1 MTSNPS
7 QYYGMTNG
15 YPPTANGPQQQQQQ
29 QLQHYPPS
37 SQLQQPQQYP
47 AKNAMMNGPSL
58 QSHPAVT
65 GQPHYGVPINSATS
79 PLHNGPQLVQKPPFN
94 TQLPQQNN
102 RMANLISNGNS
113 ANSSRTSS
121 PALGSRNIPTSQLPP
136 SVGNRPVGYPTVSS
150 QNQQLSTP
158 AGNYNNNNTLSGTQ
172 NWVSGINTT
181 LINTPPKTASGL
193 STPLNASTPN
203 LGQVPTNGPSS
214 NLTASMQNLNINRPP
229 SAQQVN
235 HVNGSGTPQPP
246 VSSNSYSNQQP
257 PIKQSNGQQVPGVL
271 HGQQP
276 PPVNQQGQQINGNY
290 VPTSTQP
297 LQQGGPPLAPVTGR
311 TYPGMPPIASAT
323 STTSVGTAINKRP
336 LYPSQTMPPSSQPS
350 NYYPNQQPNTH
361 PVQQYQQPHPQHPH
375 QYNHH
380 QQQHLQQQHQQQQ
393 QQFQQHQQQPQQF
406 QQQQQQYGANLQQ
419 PYQDSVLKS
428 GFNRLWGNN
437 TVDLLQNRHIL
448 PVGRVRPPPIHLNH
462 PFHEAENCNPDIFR
476 CTLTK
481 IPETNQLLQKSR
493 LPLGVLIHPFRDLS
507 NLPVISCNTIVRC
520 RSCRTYI
527 NPFVFF
533 VDSKKWKCNLC
544 YRVNELPEEFQY
556 DPVTKTYGDPTRRP
570 EIKSSTIE
578 FIAPS
583 EYMLRPPQPAIYL
596 FLLDVSS
603 LAQQTGY
610 LNTVCNT
617 LIEHLENLPGDA
629 RTQVGFV
636 AFNSAIHF
644 YNIAEGYNQPHEV
657 TVLDV
662 EDVFLP
668 YPDNLLVNL
677 KECKELIK
685 DLLTQLPKRFEHT
698 HDTHSALGAAL
709 QVALKLMSASG
720 GRVTVFQCCLPNYG
734 PGALQSREDP
744 NNRSSK
750 DVAHLGPATDF
761 YKRLA
766 LDCSAQQI
774 AVDLFLLNSQYC
786 DLATIS
792 GISKFSGGCMHHIPL
807 YSESKPQLVKSL
819 QKCFERYLTRKI
831 GFEAVMRVRC
841 TRGLAIHTFHGNF
854 FVRSTDLLS
863 LPNVNPDA
871 GFGMQITYDE
881 SLAECKTVCFQA
893 ALLYTSS
900 KAERRIRVHTLCL
913 PVTSSLSEIMYS
925 ADSQCIVGLLA
936 KMAVDRSLSS
946 SLSDA
951 RDAFINATV
960 DIFSAFKIAQNLP
973 QNSGAIVA
981 PENLSLL
988 PLYILALM
996 KHAAFRVGTST
1007 RLDDRVFAMSEMK
1020 TMPLDQLIRYIYPDF
1035 YILDSLFHNATREG
1049 SDGEALVVEPP
1060 RLQLSAEKF
1069 DSRSMFLLDCG
1080 PHMFVY
1086 VGSNVP
1092 ADILKDVLGI
1102 NTVPEIPDF
1111 CIELPS
1117 RDTPASET
1125 LFAFIDSI
1133 NEEKPYSTYTQV
1145 IRDTSQFRS
1154 LLVEKFVD
1162 DRNQSSVSYYE
1173 FLQHLRTQVK

>member
-1 MTSNPS
+1 MMPNPS
-7 QYYGMTNG
+7 QYYGMPNG
-15 YPPTANGPQQQQQQ
+15 HPSSANGLQQQIQQYQ
-29 QLQHYPPS
+29 SYPPS
-37 SQLQQPQQYP
+37 SQQQQVMLAQQQYP
-47 AKNAMMNGPSL
+47 VKNAINNGPPNAAAAAVATSVSQPHGVHTAPPLQNGPSMV
-58 QSHPAVT
+58 Q
-65 GQPHYGVPINSATS
+65 N
-79 PLHNGPQLVQKPPFN
+79 PQVN
-94 TQLPQQNN
+94 TNLPQQQPHN
-102 RMANLISNGNS
+102 RITNLIYNGNS
-113 ANSSRTSS
+113 AVSSRTSS
-121 PALGSRNIPTSQLPP
+121 PLPVNNSIPASQMPP
-136 SVGNRPVGYPTVSS
+136 SVSSRSNIYPAPSSQSQQLGMPVVSS
-150 QNQQLSTP
+150 NSLS
-158 AGNYNNNNTLSGTQ
+158 ANNNGTGGNNT
-172 NWVSGINTT
+172 NFV
-181 LINTPPKTASGL
+181 NTPPKTASGL
-193 STPLNASTPN
+193 STPLNSSTPN
-203 LGQVPTNGPSS
+203 LSQPSLNGPVS
-214 NLTASMQNLNINRPP
+214 NLTTSMQQLNVNRPP
-229 SAQQVN
+229 SAQQQI
-235 HVNGSGTPQPP
+235 NGAGIPQNPVPYGGYRSQTTQLPP
-246 VSSNSYSNQQP
+246 T
-257 PIKQSNGQQVPGVL
+257 KQSNVQQTFSMPPTSAYG
-271 HGQQP
+271 QP
-276 PPVNQQGQQINGNY
+276 PLHSNQYGQPLNGNHLPNNS
-290 VPTSTQP
+290 VPSQSQQQSVSYPNISAQSVAGST
-297 LQQGGPPLAPVTGR
+297 T
-311 TYPGMPPIASAT
+311 ASAVT
-323 STTSVGTAINKRP
+323 PVMSATPALNKRP
-336 LYPSQTMPPSSQPS
+336 LYPAQTMPPAPTYQAPGY
-350 NYYPNQQPNTH
+350 NPNQQAPYQA
-361 PVQQYQQPHPQHPH
+361 QQYQPLYQQSH
-375 QYNHH
+375 QQQNHH
-380 QQQHLQQQHQQQQ
+380 QHPQQQHPPSANLQQQHPD
-393 QQFQQHQQQPQQF
+393 PQ
-406 QQQQQQYGANLQQ
+406 Y
-419 PYQDSVLKS
+419 SVLRS
-428 GFNRLWGNN
+428 GFNKLWGNN

-448 PVGRVRPPPIHLNH
+448 PTEKVRPPTIHLNQ
-462 PFHEAENCNPDIFR
+462 PFHEATNCNPDIFR

-493 LPLGVLIHPFRDLS
+493 LPLGVLIHPFRDLN

-520 RSCRTYI
+520 RVCRTYI

-544 YRVNELPEEFQY
+544 YRVNELPEEFQF

-603 LAQQTGY
+603 IAQQTGY
-610 LNTVCNT
+610 LHTVCNT
-617 LIEHLENLPGDA
+617 LVDHLESLPGDA
-629 RTQVGFV
+629 RTQVGFI
-636 AFNSAIHF
+636 AYNSAIHF
-644 YNIAEGYNQPHEV
+644 YNIAEGYSQPHEV

-709 QVALKLMSASG
+709 QVAFKLMSASG

-792 GISKFSGGCMHHIPL
+792 GISKFSGGCMQHIPL
-807 YSESKPQLVKSL
+807 FSAAKPQLVKSL

-871 GFGMQITYDE
+871 GFGMQLTYEE

-900 KAERRIRVHTLCL
+900 KAERRIRVHTLCI
-913 PVTSSLSEIMYS
+913 PVTSSLSEVMYS
-925 ADSQCIVGLLA
+925 ADAQCIVGLLS

-973 QNSGAIVA
+973 QNSGTIVA
-981 PENLSLL
+981 PENLALL
-988 PLYILALM
+988 PLYILAML
-996 KHAAFRVGTST
+996 KHTAFRVGTST

-1035 YILDSLFHNATREG
+1035 YVLDELFLSASRETT
-1049 SDGEALVVEPP
+1049 DGEAHLVEPP

-1080 PHMFVY
+1080 PEMFIY
-1086 VGSNVP
+1086 VGSNVAP
-1092 ADILKDVLGI
+1092 AILSDIIGV
-1102 NTVPEIPDF
+1102 NSVPEIPDF
-1111 CIELPS
+1111 CIDLPS
-1117 RDTPASET
+1117 RETAASEA

-1133 NEEKPYSTYTQV
+1133 NEEKPYSTYIQV

-1154 LLVEKFVD
+1154 LFVEKFVD
-1162 DRNQSSVSYYE
+1162 DRNQSSLSYYE